1 MSRFIDELKKNT
13 PTVDMHYRIGMR
25 VVKTAIAVGLCLVIA
40 MFTGGMESVSIS
52 AVSAIVT
59 IRPTHGDTVRTG
71 IFRLLGT
78 VIGGALGTLAVI
90 IGLFLPYYNEGL
102 FALVIPLMLILN
114 LYLCNVLNLQD
125 SCSISCVV
133 TIIVAANVALDATYS
148 EALMYTLM
156 RLRDT
161 LVGVTVASL
170 MNVLPYYYF
179 FVLKKRGKPEED
191 DQDSGGCC

>member
-1 MSRFIDELKKNT
+1 MSQFLDQIKKNA
-13 PTVDMHYRIGMR
+13 PTVDMHYRVGMR
-25 VVKTAIAVGLCLVIA
+25 VVKTALAVGVCLVIA
-40 MFTGGMESVSIS
+40 LFTGGMESVSIS

-59 IRPTHGDTVRTG
+59 IRPTHGETVRSG

-78 VIGGALGTLAVI
+78 VIGGALGILTVL
-90 IGLFLPYYNEGL
+90 IGLFMPYYNQGL
-102 FALVIPLMLILN
+102 FALVIPLMLIVN

-148 EALMYTLM
+148 EALVYTLM

-161 LVGVTVASL
+161 FVGVTVASL

-191 DQDSGGCC
+191 QESGGCC